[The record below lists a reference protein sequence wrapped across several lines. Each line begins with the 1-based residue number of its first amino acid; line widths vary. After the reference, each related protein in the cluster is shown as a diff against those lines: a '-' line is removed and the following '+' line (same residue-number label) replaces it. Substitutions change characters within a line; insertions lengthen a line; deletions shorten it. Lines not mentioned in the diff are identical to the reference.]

1 MDIAQHPP
9 IELVAARIRDLRQ
22 TASVLASTP
31 DVVDGT
37 DAELR
42 RVVADYDELLMI
54 AATQVGL
61 DLEPLNGDGTGLP
74 DHISLLD
81 QFAGPA
87 STVFALAPADGGV
100 PVPFL
105 PGVLRR
111 GQDSIARTAGLSSL
125 VVQPATG
132 SP

>member
-74 DHISLLD
+74 D
-81 QFAGPA
+81 A
-87 STVFALAPADGGV
+87 V
-100 PVPFL
+100 
-105 PGVLRR
+105 RR
-111 GQDSIARTAGLSSL
+111 QVESL
-125 VVQPATG
+125 VTAAGWQLD
-132 SP
+132 